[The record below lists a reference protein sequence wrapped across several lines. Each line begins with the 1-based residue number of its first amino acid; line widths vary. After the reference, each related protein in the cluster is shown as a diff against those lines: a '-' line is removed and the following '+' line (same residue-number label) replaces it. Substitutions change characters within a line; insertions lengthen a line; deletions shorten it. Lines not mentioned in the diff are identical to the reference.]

1 MASAFGGFNV
11 TTPLASRP
19 HNPINDLA
27 SNYIRDYFGSTCQTV
42 FDCLHSRGRS
52 TLTQLVSAIR
62 TQCKRDINPERLRL
76 VDNLVPLSKGRGP
89 VKINMARGSE
99 EHGFIV
105 DASSIRAALIVLLQQ
120 SMIKAL
126 PPPKEQTEDDNTHLH
141 VHFTES
147 TSHSKNV
154 KFRYAVDMERA
165 LLLPRYPRYIE
176 YAKKNYQEE
185 GAAIIE
191 ELLVHGRMLTEEVV
205 VDSTEC
211 LTRYL
216 AMDQDGGDGDG
227 DDDGGNGGGE
237 ENEVS
242 SEQKMALAQKVID
255 SLLKMKDDGFVE
267 IVEPIDQKTK
277 PTEENELILD
287 DANVQIHEHEPSSSG
302 RKRSLNEMT
311 NDETTDVNVNV
322 NVNTNGIGS
331 ILSMNKYKRSF
342 PPGAVWRVNIQMFH
356 ASLRAFYVGRLVSE
370 RYGNEKSYGAI
381 VSAALKYLAYRDY
394 SPISR
399 ALNPSDLIEAVF
411 TPEDIMTF
419 LPPPILAELKNKAGG
434 AVSNLSAA
442 LISLSQFTY
451 PQVIAEVE
459 EARGHA
465 QGGKFEITTRQVMS
479 YLKGR
484 ILHEVIKEHYGDVAA
499 RMCSILQAKGH
510 LESDTIAESAMV
522 PAKDARELLHRLYK
536 SNYISLFYL
545 QQAKQHNPA
554 NAMYLWFVDNDKIK
568 KTVLLNTFKALYNL
582 RLRRQHEVEVGK
594 DWIERAKEAGETDEN
609 DSELDKL
616 NYNKFCQGLERL
628 DNACLQLDE
637 TLMLLKDFD
646 N

>member
-62 TQCKRDINPERLRL
+62 IQCKRDINPERLRL

-120 SMIKAL
+120 SMIRAL
-126 PPPKEQTEDDNTHLH
+126 PPPKEQAEDDNAHTH
-141 VHFTES
+141 VHLES
-147 TSHSKNV
+147 TSDGKNV

-216 AMDQDGGDGDG
+216 AMDHDAGDDGDG
-227 DDDGGNGGGE
+227 GK

-267 IVEPIDQKTK
+267 IVEPTLS
-277 PTEENELILD
+277 LIH
-287 DANVQIHEHEPSSSG
+287 I
-302 RKRSLNEMT
+302 
-311 NDETTDVNVNV
+311 
-322 NVNTNGIGS
+322 
-331 ILSMNKYKRSF
+331 
-342 PPGAVWRVNIQMFH
+342 
-356 ASLRAFYVGRLVSE
+356 
-370 RYGNEKSYGAI
+370 
-381 VSAALKYLAYRDY
+381 
-394 SPISR
+394 
-399 ALNPSDLIEAVF
+399 
-411 TPEDIMTF
+411 
-419 LPPPILAELKNKAGG
+419 
-434 AVSNLSAA
+434 
-442 LISLSQFTY
+442 
-451 PQVIAEVE
+451 
-459 EARGHA
+459 
-465 QGGKFEITTRQVMS
+465 
-479 YLKGR
+479 
-484 ILHEVIKEHYGDVAA
+484 
-499 RMCSILQAKGH
+499 
-510 LESDTIAESAMV
+510 
-522 PAKDARELLHRLYK
+522 
-536 SNYISLFYL
+536 
-545 QQAKQHNPA
+545 
-554 NAMYLWFVDNDKIK
+554 
-568 KTVLLNTFKALYNL
+568 
-582 RLRRQHEVEVGK
+582 
-594 DWIERAKEAGETDEN
+594 
-609 DSELDKL
+609 
-616 NYNKFCQGLERL
+616 
-628 DNACLQLDE
+628 
-637 TLMLLKDFD
+637 
-646 N
+646 